1 MREKNICSRSF
12 LSELLMI
19 GRTICVLR
27 YSSKSFDFT
36 RVFFKLK
43 CAGLIR
49 SEKPRQ
55 LRVLLSDG
63 GINNVSEAFLN
74 PVSEKTLKWK
84 QQKYYVCSWYAS
96 GSMKLW
102 SADKSTNQQCVDTSF
117 SDADTTTCF
126 LIQVLV
132 IPARTTGHEGSI
144 NDIILSSVHTGWVQ
158 QRRRDLRNYPQC
170 LHTIQEVCIFTC
182 I

>member
-1 MREKNICSRSF
+1 MDFDKTVRTTFPQMREKNICSRSF

-63 GINNVSEAFLN
+63 GMNNVSEAFLN
-74 PVSEKTLKWK
+74 PVSEKNTEVETTKVLRVSNMLVFSLDMRAAPWNCDL
-84 QQKYYVCSWYAS
+84 Q
-96 GSMKLW
+96 
-102 SADKSTNQQCVDTSF
+102 TNLQINS
-117 SDADTTTCF
+117 
-126 LIQVLV
+126 VLTRRSLMQ
-132 IPARTTGHEGSI
+132 I
-144 NDIILSSVHTGWVQ
+144 
-158 QRRRDLRNYPQC
+158 RRRVFWFRC
-170 LHTIQEVCIFTC
+170 S
-182 I
+182 

>member
-74 PVSEKTLKWK
+74 PVSEKNIEVETTKVLR
-84 QQKYYVCSWYAS
+84 VSN
-96 GSMKLW
+96 ML
-102 SADKSTNQQCVDTSF
+102 VF
-117 SDADTTTCF
+117 SLDMRVA
-126 LIQVLV
+126 
-132 IPARTTGHEGSI
+132 P
-144 NDIILSSVHTGWVQ
+144 
-158 QRRRDLRNYPQC
+158 
-170 LHTIQEVCIFTC
+170 
-182 I
+182 

>member
-1 MREKNICSRSF
+1 MDFDKTVRTTFPQMREKNICSRSF

-36 RVFFKLK
+36 RVFFKPK

-74 PVSEKTLKWK
+74 PVSEKNTEVETTKVLRVSNMLVFSLDMRAAPWNCDL
-84 QQKYYVCSWYAS
+84 Q
-96 GSMKLW
+96 
-102 SADKSTNQQCVDTSF
+102 TNLQINS
-117 SDADTTTCF
+117 
-126 LIQVLV
+126 VLTRRSLMQ
-132 IPARTTGHEGSI
+132 I
-144 NDIILSSVHTGWVQ
+144 
-158 QRRRDLRNYPQC
+158 RRRVFWFRC
-170 LHTIQEVCIFTC
+170 S
-182 I
+182 

>member
-1 MREKNICSRSF
+1 MDFDKTVRTTFPQMREKNICSRSF

-36 RVFFKLK
+36 RVFFKPK

-84 QQKYYVCSWYAS
+84 QQKYYVYLICWYF
-96 GSMKLW
+96 LLICERLHETVICRQIY
-102 SADKSTNQQCVDTSF
+102 KSTVCWHVVLWCRYDDVF
-117 SDADTTTCF
+117 SDSG
-126 LIQVLV
+126 
-132 IPARTTGHEGSI
+132 ARNSSQ
-144 NDIILSSVHTGWVQ
+144 NDRTWRQH
-158 QRRRDLRNYPQC
+158 
-170 LHTIQEVCIFTC
+170 
-182 I
+182 

>member
-1 MREKNICSRSF
+1 MDFDKTVRTTFPQMREKNICSRSF

-36 RVFFKLK
+36 RVFFKPK

-63 GINNVSEAFLN
+63 GMNNVSEAFLN
-74 PVSEKTLKWK
+74 PVSEKNTEVETTKVLRLLLICERLHETVICR
-84 QQKYYVCSWYAS
+84 QIY
-96 GSMKLW
+96 
-102 SADKSTNQQCVDTSF
+102 KSTVCWHVVLWCRYDDVF
-117 SDADTTTCF
+117 SDSG
-126 LIQVLV
+126 
-132 IPARTTGHEGSI
+132 ARNSSR
-144 NDIILSSVHTGWVQ
+144 NDRTWRQH
-158 QRRRDLRNYPQC
+158 
-170 LHTIQEVCIFTC
+170 
-182 I
+182 

>member
-1 MREKNICSRSF
+1 MDFDKTVRTTFPQMREKNICSRSF

-74 PVSEKTLKWK
+74 PVRVKKHW
-84 QQKYYVCSWYAS
+84 S
-96 GSMKLW
+96 GNN
-102 SADKSTNQQCVDTSF
+102 KSTTFALDMRAAPWNCDLETNLQINSVLTRRSLMQTDDVF
-117 SDADTTTCF
+117 SDSG
-126 LIQVLV
+126 
-132 IPARTTGHEGSI
+132 ARNSSL
-144 NDIILSSVHTGWVQ
+144 NDRTWRQH
-158 QRRRDLRNYPQC
+158 
-170 LHTIQEVCIFTC
+170 
-182 I
+182 